1 MGDNATS
8 LSSFFPPVP
17 GPGGDSPTTSTDCC
31 ECQCGTGGGGSMRQF
46 FCPCR
51 GKGDPRYDPD
61 DHRAHH
67 REGGEGGSVE
77 DLQPLLTSRRRRA
90 RLPKPEHLQTC
101 KMYGLVMAV
110 WVVVILV
117 YASFIMLNVV
127 PGFTKKNLLGKP
139 DDLTLQPAEL
149 WAEIVALHIF
159 LVLFVV
165 CYFYAMLLPPGSP
178 DDRWRWKEG
187 THYPDFLNFVPPIVK
202 DPFLCREMKVF
213 RPQKAMT
220 QERKMEQQLE
230 KRTNVL
236 RYRHCWHCEVFKPDR
251 THHCRMMQR
260 CVLRM
265 DHYCPWINNT
275 LGFDNMK
282 FFILVLFYAQT
293 ALLLYLASM
302 LPRFLQAQHLRHPSQ
317 DWILLVLYPLV
328 IFLFIVVAW
337 FFGFHCHLIVEGY
350 TTVEWCEKR
359 AMKGQASDII
369 LDEHDD
375 ACKEVDGEHATVQR
389 TVVEASALYHES
401 PWKVSLLDNVRQ
413 IMGKNVWLWLVPV
426 SHCCGSAPGGAPGSS
441 ARGTLYNDSLHGDS
455 PYTQGIDFPRNPN
468 HQLFDLRQR
477 VRQHEQRKRQ
487 QQDGMP

>member
-1 MGDNATS
+1 
-8 LSSFFPPVP
+8 
-17 GPGGDSPTTSTDCC
+17 
-31 ECQCGTGGGGSMRQF
+31 MRQF

-213 RPQKAMT
+213 RPQKAV
-220 QERKMEQQLE
+220 RPC
-230 KRTNVL
+230 TNGPV
-236 RYRHCWHCEVFKPDR
+236 
-251 THHCRMMQR
+251 
-260 CVLRM
+260 
-265 DHYCPWINNT
+265 
-275 LGFDNMK
+275 G
-282 FFILVLFYAQT
+282 
-293 ALLLYLASM
+293 
-302 LPRFLQAQHLRHPSQ
+302 
-317 DWILLVLYPLV
+317 
-328 IFLFIVVAW
+328 AW
-337 FFGFHCHLIVEGY
+337 C
-350 TTVEWCEKR
+350 WCEPFMAGGSGACFFLKR
-359 AMKGQASDII
+359 APAF
-369 LDEHDD
+369 
-375 ACKEVDGEHATVQR
+375 ACCR
-389 TVVEASALYHES
+389 C
-401 PWKVSLLDNVRQ
+401 R
-413 IMGKNVWLWLVPV
+413 
-426 SHCCGSAPGGAPGSS
+426 
-441 ARGTLYNDSLHGDS
+441 
-455 PYTQGIDFPRNPN
+455 
-468 HQLFDLRQR
+468 
-477 VRQHEQRKRQ
+477 
-487 QQDGMP
+487 